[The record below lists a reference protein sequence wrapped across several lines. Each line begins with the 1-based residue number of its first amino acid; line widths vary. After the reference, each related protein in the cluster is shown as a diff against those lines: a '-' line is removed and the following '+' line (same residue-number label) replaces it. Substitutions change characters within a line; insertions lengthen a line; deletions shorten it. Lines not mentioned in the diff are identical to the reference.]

1 MGNLEMYGRFLTQKQ
16 EELCKQLVDEIK
28 KFIKE
33 LKNRNNNYVLVSDKV
48 IVDILI
54 ERVNK
59 NKNNVVFASKLLE
72 QLNNF
77 NDLYRNCKEF
87 FQEYDLEY
95 NKIAQKLDDLYK
107 VLSEIL
113 LKDHQKTE
121 NGWESLE
128 H

>member
-1 MGNLEMYGRFLTQKQ
+1 M
-16 EELCKQLVDEIK
+16 
-28 KFIKE
+28 
-33 LKNRNNNYVLVSDKV
+33 
-48 IVDILI
+48 I

-113 LKDHQKTE
+113 LKIHQETE

-128 H
+128 Y